1 MALAR
6 FIDSPLKGCL
16 EGILKLTEERLSLGK
31 FGEDLAFKKIKGL
44 GYKRIIRN
52 YRCPLGEVDLIA
64 IDGDTLVFIEVK
76 TRKGRSLAYA
86 KEAVNDKKRR
96 QLSKVALFYMKSNK
110 LNEVR
115 ARFDVVAVSLAGG
128 ERQVEV
134 IRNAFELAY

>member
-1 MALAR
+1 MT
-6 FIDSPLKGCL
+6 K
-16 EGILKLTEERLSLGK
+16 ERLSLGR
-31 FGEDLAFKKIKGL
+31 FGEDLAFKEIKDL

-64 IDGDTLVFIEVK
+64 KDGDTLVFIEVK

-96 QLSKVALFYMKSNK
+96 QLSKVALFYMKSNN

-128 ERQVEV
+128 DQQVEV
-134 IRNAFELAY
+134 IRNAFESAY